1 VLDKVV
7 GDAAII
13 LDMDDKPLIQVDS
26 RQRTMTSPVF
36 VASAALGIL
45 VIAAMVEHFMGR
57 VLFCKCGH
65 IRLWG
70 AMNSPELSQQVA
82 DWYSFSHIIHGMVLY
97 GLLHLAGRGKWSVG
111 KCFLLMMAIEA
122 SWEMLENSPI
132 IINRYRHSTMS
143 LDYYGDSIL
152 NSMSDILFAALG
164 FGLAAYLPVWVVVV
178 LIVLMEVGVGYA
190 IRDNLT
196 LNIIML
202 IHPFQAIKHW
212 QMGVG

>member
-1 VLDKVV
+1 MLSKRFIPIQLPRS
-7 GDAAII
+7 AI
-13 LDMDDKPLIQVDS
+13 S
-26 RQRTMTSPVF
+26 SPTF
-36 VASAALGIL
+36 VALSALGIL
-45 VIAAMVEHFMGR
+45 LIAAIVEHAMGR
-57 VLFCKCGH
+57 VFFCKCGH
-65 IRLWG
+65 VRFWG

-82 DWYSFSHIIHGMVLY
+82 DWYSFSHIIHGMALY
-97 GLLHLAGRGKWSVG
+97 GLLHLVSRGKSSVG

-132 IINRYRHSTMS
+132 IIDRYRHSTMS

-152 NSMSDILFAALG
+152 NSMSDILFAAMG
-164 FGLAAYLPVWVVVV
+164 FGLAAYLPVWVVVAM
-178 LIVLMEVGVGYA
+178 IVLMEVGVGYA

-212 QMGVG
+212 QMGAG

>member
-1 VLDKVV
+1 MRKKSFIPIALP
-7 GDAAII
+7 GRSAPSP
-13 LDMDDKPLIQVDS
+13 PL
-26 RQRTMTSPVF
+26 
-36 VASAALGIL
+36 VAGIALGIL
-45 VIAAMVEHFMGR
+45 VIAAIVEHFMGR

-164 FGLAAYLPVWVVVV
+164 FGLAAYLPVWVVVA
-178 LIVLMEVGVGYA
+178 LIMLMEVGVGYA

-202 IHPFQAIKHW
+202 IHPFKAIKHW
-212 QMGVG
+212 QMGAG